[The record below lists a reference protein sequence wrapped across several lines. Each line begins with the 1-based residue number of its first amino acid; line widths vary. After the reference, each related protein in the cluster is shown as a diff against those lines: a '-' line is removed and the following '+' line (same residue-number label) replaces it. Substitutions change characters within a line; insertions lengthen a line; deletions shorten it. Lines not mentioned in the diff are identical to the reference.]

1 MAAGTGYATLDMI
14 RRSSP
19 EWAISQA
26 EKARKAAEDALK
38 SGPVSDEGTLAS
50 APAQPAT
57 NPSQTNSPV
66 AEPTPA
72 TPASDIASQ
81 QPTPVE
87 PGSDAWRRTL
97 ARQQA
102 QQQALTDTPV
112 QQPNNV
118 AQAEAAPDVT
128 PAPQPSREQ
137 RLNRLARQEAAQ
149 QSLTSTPSQVEQ
161 AAVETTPDPAT
172 EPSTLAQS
180 ETLLD
185 ESQVTSDAPVYV
197 EESQDQAEKVRQK
210 VEHFEYDFSDDVF
223 VTTADF
229 QTLVSALERMN
240 RVQAYVGHGNFNI
253 IAFDDMLRYARY
265 QPRIGEFT
273 PAELNYLEQLFY
285 DDVRNLGFFGERV
298 ISRLDHRLNAND
310 IQKIQGTG
318 HFLLRGQSETFYNQ
332 LRAQV
337 GDSLI
342 LTSGVRGVVK
352 QYHLFMAKV
361 VQAEGNI
368 SRASRSLAPPGHSY
382 HAIGDFDVGRVGGGL
397 SNFTS
402 DFAETDEYKRLRD
415 LGFVHIRYTQDNE
428 FGVRFEPWHI
438 RVV

>member
-38 SGPVSDEGTLAS
+38 SGPVSDEGALAS
-50 APAQPAT
+50 APPQPPAQPVQPQPTQPTA
-57 NPSQTNSPV
+57 PI
-66 AEPTPA
+66 EPAPA
-72 TPASDIASQ
+72 TPASDIARQ
-81 QPTPVE
+81 RTPLAD
-87 PGSDAWRRTL
+87 PAADGWRETF

-102 QQQALTDTPV
+102 LQPELPQKVPQTPQAPV
-112 QQPNNV
+112 V
-118 AQAEAAPDVT
+118 AQTEPTPTPAPAIT
-128 PAPQPSREQ
+128 PAPQPSPQ
-137 RLNRLARQEAAQ
+137 DRLDRLARQEAAQ
-149 QSLTSTPSQVEQ
+149 QSLTDKPIDNVL
-161 AAVETTPDPAT
+161 PT
-172 EPSTLAQS
+172 EPLAVNDS
-180 ETLLD
+180 LLD
-185 ESQVTSDAPVYV
+185 ESQASTDAPVYV

-223 VTTADF
+223 VTQADF
-229 QTLVSALERMN
+229 QTLVSALERIN

-253 IAFDDMLRYARY
+253 IAFDDMVRYARY

-273 PAELNYLEQLFY
+273 PRELDYLEQLFY
-285 DDVRNLGFFGERV
+285 DDVRDLGFFGERV

-318 HFLLRGQSETFYNQ
+318 HFLLRGQSESFYNQ

>member
-1 MAAGTGYATLDMI
+1 MH
-14 RRSSP
+14 R
-19 EWAISQA
+19 
-26 EKARKAAEDALK
+26 
-38 SGPVSDEGTLAS
+38 
-50 APAQPAT
+50 
-57 NPSQTNSPV
+57 
-66 AEPTPA
+66 
-72 TPASDIASQ
+72 
-81 QPTPVE
+81 
-87 PGSDAWRRTL
+87 
-97 ARQQA
+97 
-102 QQQALTDTPV
+102 
-112 QQPNNV
+112 
-118 AQAEAAPDVT
+118 
-128 PAPQPSREQ
+128 
-137 RLNRLARQEAAQ
+137 
-149 QSLTSTPSQVEQ
+149 VEQ
-161 AAVETTPDPAT
+161 AATEPTSQPAAT
-172 EPSTLAQS
+172 EPTTLAQT
-180 ETLLD
+180 EAPLD
-185 ESQVTSDAPVYV
+185 ESQAAGDAPVYV

-223 VTTADF
+223 VTTDDF

-285 DDVRNLGFFGERV
+285 DDVQNLGFFGERV
-298 ISRLDHRLNAND
+298 INRLDHRLNAND

-397 SNFTS
+397 ANFTS